1 MNIDRKKAP
10 QSAYL
15 YYIADNIYII
25 IVLFFLQ
32 FTGKRGRAHSDRSYS
47 SEHESAEQ
55 GGQACHLGE
64 FSEAKSRLLLPPI
77 ILEPEK
83 EQSATT
89 TTSKLLKN
97 GSEFRRSLRRIN
109 SLTRRKLS
117 PSTHNA
123 PEVRFYNYIGCFL
136 FLKFR

>member
-1 MNIDRKKAP
+1 MKNI
-10 QSAYL
+10 
-15 YYIADNIYII
+15 
-25 IVLFFLQ
+25 FFLQ
-32 FTGKRGRAHSDRSYS
+32 FSGKRGRAQSDRSFS

-55 GGQACHLGE
+55 GHVVGE

-83 EQSATT
+83 EQTS
-89 TTSKLLKN
+89 TSKFLKN

-117 PSTHNA
+117 PSSHNA
-123 PEVRFYNYIGCFL
+123 PEVCLNLFCFSCL
-136 FLKFR
+136 FTSQWTRKIKKVQAKKFVNSNM

>member
-1 MNIDRKKAP
+1 MQI
-10 QSAYL
+10 
-15 YYIADNIYII
+15 IYIYHNI
-25 IVLFFLQ
+25 FFLQ

-123 PEVRFYNYIGCFL
+123 PEVRFYNFL
-136 FLKFR
+136 ICIIYRLFFIS